1 MYRVSP
7 FVRHFARALLSG
19 ALVATLW
26 VNLAPESYYDAIEWR
41 LVDLPGLILPQPVA
55 LTPLAF
61 VTQGLMALFLAF
73 IGKELWEALTLPQGA
88 LAGRRAALPVL
99 AIAGGLA
106 GAALAWAAAS
116 LALGAEV
123 PLSAWPVPLGSD
135 VVLGYAL
142 GRLVF
147 GPGHPALHV
156 LLVVTI
162 GMETAGLLALGLAHP
177 LADLRPLWLLLPLAA
192 PLAARAFVYRDRH
205 RSEIARSHVLQL
217 WPWVAAGLVSWIGV
231 LAAGLPGALGL
242 LPVIPAMPHARRN
255 FGLFAE
261 AEGFLHD
268 PLNRLARALVWPV
281 AVTLFLF
288 GLTCGGVVPSAFGAP
303 TLAVLAAIW
312 IGKPL
317 GLLAA
322 VWGGARLARLPMP
335 PGLTT
340 SDWPALAAIAA
351 LSFTVPLL
359 AIGTLMPG
367 GLPDEAARLGLAIGL
382 LAAPAAFLMRR
393 ATAA

>member
-7 FVRHFARALLSG
+7 FVRHFARLLLSG

-26 VNLAPESYYDAIEWR
+26 VNLSPETYYDAIEWR
-41 LVDLPGLILPQPVA
+41 LVDLPGLILPRPIA
-55 LTPLAF
+55 LTPLAL
-61 VTQGLMALFLAF
+61 VTEGLMALFLAF
-73 IGKELWEALTLPQGA
+73 IGKELWEALTLPHGA
-88 LAGRRAALPVL
+88 LAGRKAALPIL
-99 AIAGGLA
+99 AIAGGFA
-106 GAALAWAAAS
+106 GTGITWLMSAALLPGVPPGAWAI
-116 LALGAEV
+116 
-123 PLSAWPVPLGSD
+123 PVGSD
-135 VVLGYAL
+135 VVLAYAI
-142 GRLVF
+142 GRLAF

-156 LLVVTI
+156 LLAVTI
-162 GMETAGLLALGLAHP
+162 GLEMAGLLAMGLSRP
-177 LADLRPLWLLLPLAA
+177 PEEFRPLWLILPLAA
-192 PLAARAFVYRDRH
+192 PLAARAFVYRDRQ
-205 RSEIARSHVLQL
+205 RSEVARAHVLQL
-217 WPWVAAGLVSWIGV
+217 WPWVLAGFLSWIGT

-242 LPVIPAMPHARRN
+242 LPIIPAMPHARRN

-268 PLNRLARALVWPV
+268 PLNRLAQGLVRPV

-288 GLTCGGVVPSAFGAP
+288 GLTCGGVVLSAAGTP

-322 VWGGARLARLPMP
+322 VWCGTRFARLPMP
-335 PGLTT
+335 PGLTWR
-340 SDWPALAAIAA
+340 DWPVLAVLAA

-359 AIGTLMPG
+359 AIGELMPG

-382 LAAPAAFLMRR
+382 FAAPAALLLRR
-393 ATAA
+393 ATAP

>member
-26 VNLAPESYYDAIEWR
+26 VNLSPETYYDAIEFR
-41 LVDLPGLILPQPVA
+41 LTDLPGLILPRPMA
-55 LTPLAF
+55 LTPLAL
-61 VTQGLMALFLAF
+61 VTEGLMALFLAF
-73 IGKELWEALTLPQGA
+73 IGKELWEALTLPHGA
-88 LAGRRAALPVL
+88 LAGRRAALPAL

-106 GAALAWAAAS
+106 GSVVAWLLAAALLPEVPAGAWAI
-116 LALGAEV
+116 
-123 PLSAWPVPLGSD
+123 PIGSD
-135 VVLGYAL
+135 VVLAYAL

-156 LLVVTI
+156 LLAVTI
-162 GMETAGLLALGLAHP
+162 GLEMAGLLAMGLSRP
-177 LADLRPLWLLLPLAA
+177 PEVFRPLWLILPLAA
-192 PLAARAFVYRDRH
+192 PLAARAFVYRDRQ
-205 RSEIARSHVLQL
+205 RSEVARAHVLQL
-217 WPWVAAGLVSWIGV
+217 WPWAVAGLLSWIGV

-268 PLNRLARALVWPV
+268 PLNRLAQLLVRPV

-288 GLTCGGVVPSAFGAP
+288 GLTCGGVVLSAAGTP
-303 TLAVLAAIW
+303 TLAILAAIW
-312 IGKPL
+312 AGKPL

-322 VWGGARLARLPMP
+322 VWAGARFAHLPMP
-335 PGLTT
+335 PGLRPG
-340 SDWPALAAIAA
+340 DWPVLAALAA

-359 AIGTLMPG
+359 AIGELMPG
-367 GLPDEAARLGLAIGL
+367 GLPDAAARLGLAIGL
-382 LAAPAAFLMRR
+382 FAAAAALPLRR
-393 ATAA
+393 ATAP

>member
-26 VNLAPESYYDAIEWR
+26 VNLSPETYYDAIEWR
-41 LVDLPGLILPQPVA
+41 LVDLPGLILPHPVV

-61 VTQGLMALFLAF
+61 VTEALMALFLAF
-73 IGKELWEALTLPQGA
+73 IGKELWEALTLPHGA

-99 AIAGGLA
+99 AMAGGLA
-106 GAALAWAAAS
+106 GAALAWLLS
-116 LALGAEV
+116 GLALGDEV
-123 PLSAWPVPLGSD
+123 PAAAWAVPLGSD
-135 VVLGYAL
+135 VVLGYAV

-156 LLVVTI
+156 LLAITI
-162 GMETAGLLALGLAHP
+162 GMEMTGLLALGLSRP
-177 LADLRPLWLLLPLAA
+177 LDDLRPIWLLLPLAA
-192 PLAARAFVYRDRH
+192 PLAARAYVYRDRQ
-205 RSEIARSHVLQL
+205 RSEVARSHVLAL
-217 WPWVAAGLVSWIGV
+217 WPWVLAGLVSWLGV
-231 LAAGLPGALGL
+231 VAAGLPGALGL

-268 PLNRLARALVWPV
+268 PLNRLAQTLVRPV

-288 GLTCGGVVPSAFGAP
+288 GLTCGGVVLSSGGAP

-322 VWGGARLARLPMP
+322 VWAGARLGGLPMP
-335 PGLTT
+335 PGLALR
-340 SDWPALAAIAA
+340 DWLALAAVAA

-359 AIGTLMPG
+359 AIGDLMPG
-367 GLPDEAARLGLAIGL
+367 GLPDEAARLGLALGL
-382 LAAPAAFLMRR
+382 LAAPVAVLLRR
-393 ATAA
+393 ATVP

>member
-7 FVRHFARALLSG
+7 FVRHFARLLLSG

-26 VNLAPESYYDAIEWR
+26 VNLSPETYYDAIEWR
-41 LVDLPGLILPQPVA
+41 LVDLPGLILPRPIA
-55 LTPLAF
+55 LTPLAL
-61 VTQGLMALFLAF
+61 VTEGLMALFLAF
-73 IGKELWEALTLPQGA
+73 IGKELWEALTLPHGA
-88 LAGRRAALPVL
+88 LAGRQAALPIL
-99 AIAGGLA
+99 AIAGGFA
-106 GAALAWAAAS
+106 GTGITWLMSAALLPGVPPGAWAI
-116 LALGAEV
+116 
-123 PLSAWPVPLGSD
+123 PIGSD
-135 VVLGYAL
+135 VVLAYAI
-142 GRLVF
+142 GRLAF

-156 LLVVTI
+156 ILAVTI
-162 GMETAGLLALGLAHP
+162 GLEMAGLLAMGLSRP
-177 LADLRPLWLLLPLAA
+177 PEEFRPLWLILPLAA
-192 PLAARAFVYRDRH
+192 PLAARAFVYRDRQ
-205 RSEIARSHVLQL
+205 RSEVARAHVLQL
-217 WPWVAAGLVSWIGV
+217 WPWVLAGLLSWIGT

-242 LPVIPAMPHARRN
+242 LPIIPAMPHARRN

-268 PLNRLARALVWPV
+268 PLNRLAQGLVRPV

-288 GLTCGGVVPSAFGAP
+288 GLTCGGVVLSAAGPP

-322 VWGGARLARLPMP
+322 VWCGTRFARLPMP
-335 PGLTT
+335 AGLTWR
-340 SDWPALAAIAA
+340 DWPLLAVLAA

-359 AIGTLMPG
+359 AIGELMPG

-382 LAAPAAFLMRR
+382 FAAPAALLLRR
-393 ATAA
+393 ATAP